1 MAPKRAPNPP
11 KLPFDIEEVY
21 GEGTRCAGRVHA
33 HERVEGGAAA
43 GRRCVTCSVPRLAG
57 LDTHKPARVRL
68 ITDFVLVKD
77 GNFVFPTHE
86 LNTKEWWEGVEVYGF
101 MMMPGTDGDAKWFA
115 WTLWWFLSWPGK
127 HFELV
132 RIEGVKNM
140 TLEYSEHWR
149 NGHELVLFLNSR
161 QNFSYAMLEPDDMIV
176 NQWVKI
182 TLTSWANAQL
192 NPRPIPLPAAPLQAA
207 TPPPWWLRRNGEPGF
222 EATWNRVVRA
232 YNLYHKEARS
242 DSDPEPEPKPKPK
255 RITGTQ
261 PRKSLPIS
269 EGKGKGKAPASAGKH
284 STLTKR
290 PRPMDDGS
298 AAPSGSSRPARRS
311 RLRYVEIDS
320 PTPPLPSAKS
330 KSGPG
335 QSAVPPPATEVQEE
349 PASKRPKVM
358 SVGHIAPARSPDTS
372 AHQEGL
378 AAKER
383 MKEADMHCSG
393 VPASTS
399 TAPPTAE
406 PPADTASAPPAV
418 PRPDISA
425 SGNLDAEG
433 STEILSADDPQPG
446 KQGKC
451 HRQLP
456 AEPSQNAQLAGAVRD
471 LSLIPEGKDGGP
483 SETTSPD
490 VISSQRAESD
500 TEEPGD
506 MSQDVMTGSDLPYPL
521 TQPRRRKSP
530 TLSLPEGEGD
540 ASMTDAAADQSTRRR
555 DDTQAAEKPAG
566 TLGPSPSPVGGLS
579 GSSEFLGVTPPGSS
593 VASEPPTARASVAA
607 PAGTT
612 SAAFDNSS
620 TQASAAR
627 SSRNPNA
634 PVHSVVA
641 LSLGARSTQA
651 LENRSSSQRSGA
663 QPPQAS

>member
-21 GEGTRCAGRVHA
+21 GEGTEVRG
-33 HERVEGGAAA
+33 ERFTLMNESREVLLPGE
-43 GRRCVTCSVPRLAG
+43 
-57 LDTHKPARVRL
+57 ARVRL

-207 TPPPWWLRRNGEPGF
+207 TPPPGGAIGF
-222 EATWNRVVRA
+222 GPRT
-232 YNLYHKEARS
+232 
-242 DSDPEPEPKPKPK
+242 EPKPKPK

-298 AAPSGSSRPARRS
+298 AAPS
-311 RLRYVEIDS
+311 VEVW
-320 PTPPLPSAKS
+320 A
-330 KSGPG
+330 G

-490 VISSQRAESD
+490 
-500 TEEPGD
+500 
-506 MSQDVMTGSDLPYPL
+506 DVMTGSDLPYPL

-530 TLSLPEGEGD
+530 TFSLPEGEGD

-555 DDTQAAEKPAG
+555 DDTQAAEKPAAG
-566 TLGPSPSPVGGLS
+566 PSGASLSSSSPFQPSPSPVGGLS

-651 LENRSSSQRSGA
+651 LENGARVSVAVHSLHRHLKVTSSHQIRH
-663 QPPQAS
+663 